1 MNTQSTYWEQSV
13 QSSFTALN
21 SPAKA
26 ILHYLYRGSK
36 ALTALAAGFALL
48 SALATAIAEPA
59 LSVYLPAI
67 TWAASFVFFA
77 IAVDAHKPSTSLMA
91 LASGIIVMLTAVSSH
106 RLGPEIIILAAVLTS
121 AWLTTA
127 IMRR

>member
-1 MNTQSTYWEQSV
+1 MNTQSTYWEQSF

-26 ILHYLYRGSK
+26 MLQYLYRGSK
-36 ALTALAAGFALL
+36 ALTALVAGFALL
-48 SALATAIAEPA
+48 TASATAIAEPA
-59 LSVYLPAI
+59 LAVYLQAI

-77 IAVDAHKPSTSLMA
+77 IAVDAQKSSTSLMA
-91 LASGIIVMLTAVSSH
+91 LASGIIVLLTAVSSH
-106 RLGPEIIILAAVLTS
+106 RLGSGIIILPAVLTS
-121 AWLTTA
+121 GWLTTA

>member
-1 MNTQSTYWEQSV
+1 MNTQSTYWEQSF
-13 QSSFTALN
+13 QSSFNALN

-26 ILHYLYRGSK
+26 MLQYLYRGSK
-36 ALTALAAGFALL
+36 ALTALAAGLALL
-48 SALATAIAEPA
+48 TASATTIAEPA
-59 LSVYLPAI
+59 LVVYLQAT

-77 IAVDAHKPSTSLMA
+77 IAVDAQKPSTSLMA
-91 LASGIIVMLTAVSSH
+91 LASGIIVMLTAVFSQ
-106 RLGPEIIILAAVLTS
+106 RLGPEIIILPAVLTS

>member
-1 MNTQSTYWEQSV
+1 MNTQSTYWEQSF

-26 ILHYLYRGSK
+26 MLQYLYRGSK
-36 ALTALAAGFALL
+36 TLIALAAGFALL
-48 SALATAIAEPA
+48 TASATAIAEPA
-59 LSVYLPAI
+59 LAVYLQAI
-67 TWAASFVFFA
+67 TWAASFMFFA
-77 IAVDAHKPSTSLMA
+77 IAMDAQKSSTSLLAM
-91 LASGIIVMLTAVSSH
+91 ASGIIVLLTVVSSH

>member
-1 MNTQSTYWEQSV
+1 MNTQSTYWEQNF
-13 QSSFTALN
+13 QSSLTALN

-26 ILHYLYRGSK
+26 MLQYLYRGSK
-36 ALTALAAGFALL
+36 VLTALVAGFALL
-48 SALATAIAEPA
+48 TASATAIAEPA
-59 LSVYLPAI
+59 LAVYLQAI

-77 IAVDAHKPSTSLMA
+77 IAVDAQKSSTSLMA
-91 LASGIIVMLTAVSSH
+91 LASGIIVLLTAVSSH
-106 RLGPEIIILAAVLTS
+106 RLGSGIIILPAVLTS

>member
-1 MNTQSTYWEQSV
+1 MNTQSTYWEQSF

-21 SPAKA
+21 SPAKTM
-26 ILHYLYRGSK
+26 LQYLYRGSK

-48 SALATAIAEPA
+48 TASATAIAEPA
-59 LSVYLPAI
+59 LVVYLQAI

-77 IAVDAHKPSTSLMA
+77 IAVDAQKSSTSLMA
-91 LASGIIVMLTAVSSH
+91 LTSGIIVLLTAVSSL

-121 AWLTTA
+121 AWLTTT